1 MGETKNGDPTTV
13 EKGEEH
19 LSARID
25 EASYRRIRIA
35 AAERDESIAEF
46 LRNSVTETLM
56 ELEEGNQRTAKVA
69 ASS

>member
-1 MGETKNGDPTTV
+1 MGRQTDADGEQVK
-13 EKGEEH
+13 KGEEH

-25 EASYRRIRIA
+25 EDSYRRIRIA

-46 LRNSVTETLM
+46 LRNSVSATLA
-56 ELEEGNQRTAKVA
+56 ELDEGNRRMQTAA

>member
-1 MGETKNGDPTTV
+1 MGRENSGDTATV

-25 EASYRRIRIA
+25 EDSYRRIRIA

-46 LRNSVTETLM
+46 LRNSVTETLA
-56 ELEEGNQRTAKVA
+56 ELEEGNRRAAAA

>member
-1 MGETKNGDPTTV
+1 MGQANNDDAMAV

-25 EASYRRIRIA
+25 EDSYRRIRIA

-46 LRNSVTETLM
+46 LRNSVTETLAQ
-56 ELEEGNQRTAKVA
+56 LEEGNQRMQTAA

>member
-1 MGETKNGDPTTV
+1 MGENTDERVTV
-13 EKGEEH
+13 KKGEEH

-25 EASYRRIRIA
+25 EDSYRKIRIA

-46 LRNSVTETLM
+46 LRNSVSETLA
-56 ELEEGNQRTAKVA
+56 ELERGNQRGRTAA

>member
-1 MGETKNGDPTTV
+1 MGETNTDDDVAV

-25 EASYRRIRIA
+25 SESYRRIRVA

-46 LRNSVTETLM
+46 LRNSVTETLA
-56 ELEEGNQRTAKVA
+56 ELDQGNRSA
-69 ASS
+69 ATGS